1 MIKSFIEMNQ
11 DEAVWF
17 MKGFQKLSTCE
28 KNIVTFLLSQPD
40 HSFYGTNVS
49 LAEQLEN
56 PYSYNSEM
64 SRALSRVSSKRIIK
78 IHEPVKWYNRVI
90 ELSENW
96 IEQMI
101 AFGKE
106 EEK

>member
-1 MIKSFIEMNQ
+1 MISSFIEMNE

-17 MKGFQKLSTCE
+17 MKGFQKLSQCE

-40 HSFYGTNVS
+40 HSYFGTNVS
-49 LAEQLEN
+49 LAEQMEN

-64 SRALSRVSSKRIIK
+64 SRALSQLSGKAIVI

-101 AFGKE
+101 TFGKE

>member
-40 HSFYGTNVS
+40 QSFYGTNVS
-49 LAEQLEN
+49 LAEQMEN

-64 SRALSRVSSKRIIK
+64 SRALTGVSSKGIVI

-96 IEQMI
+96 IEEMI